1 MDRFRLIDLKFRIQ
15 ILIVFVATQLGRF
28 QLIPTIFFLIIL
40 EAVYFSASHFIE
52 NFNLNAN
59 KYWEDEDKNFNRKL
73 ALQTAKVF
81 LSPYKN
87 IWKNLKL
94 SNKYCSVKLG
104 NYPSEIRV
112 SEKVHPYRHFD
123 VIKSYVHDYEF
134 LWNKF
139 CLNFAHNTTYDEM
152 VRNCRIYQV
161 SIQETIGI
169 VTNEKPESQIE
180 RSAAQV
186 DETQV
191 INVEKPVQKVDINN
205 CSEVELTE
213 LPGINIVK
221 AKKIIKKREA
231 INGFKSIKEFFNFVQ
246 LKPNFQSQLE
256 NRIEIKKKQGT
267 LKQERYSERKLDF

>member
-1 MDRFRLIDLKFRIQ
+1 MTFHLFQRTITRKGKKIKAWYYWYYDKQGKQVRKSCGTDGKPCLLKRDAEQ
-15 ILIVFVATQLGRF
+15 
-28 QLIPTIFFLIIL
+28 
-40 EAVYFSASHFIE
+40 FIE
-52 NFNLNAN
+52 SLKEKKELKNLLDQFCIPNP
-59 KYWEDEDKNFNRKL
+59 
-73 ALQTAKVF
+73 T
-81 LSPYKN
+81 S
-87 IWKNLKL
+87 LKL

-191 INVEKPVQKVDINN
+191 INIEKPAQKVDINN

-221 AKKIIKKREA
+221 AKKIPTYLVI
-231 INGFKSIKEFFNFVQ
+231 
-246 LKPNFQSQLE
+246 
-256 NRIEIKKKQGT
+256 
-267 LKQERYSERKLDF
+267 